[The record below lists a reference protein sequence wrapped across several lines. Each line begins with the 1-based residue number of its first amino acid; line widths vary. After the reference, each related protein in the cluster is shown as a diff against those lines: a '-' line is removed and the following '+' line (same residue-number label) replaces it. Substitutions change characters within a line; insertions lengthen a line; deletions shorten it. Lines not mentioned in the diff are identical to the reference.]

1 MTYGDFKDKILKDKA
16 FHIKK
21 NPKYDGHLRGLASLV
36 HRFFDKKSKR
46 SGFATHENKSTVN
59 IEVNPGEQLAKALR
73 KPIIRNF

>member
-1 MTYGDFKDKILKDKA
+1 MEILKIKLWNTKH
-16 FHIKK
+16 FILKK

-46 SGFATHENKSTVN
+46 SGFTTHENKPAVS

-73 KPIIRNF
+73 KLIIRNF